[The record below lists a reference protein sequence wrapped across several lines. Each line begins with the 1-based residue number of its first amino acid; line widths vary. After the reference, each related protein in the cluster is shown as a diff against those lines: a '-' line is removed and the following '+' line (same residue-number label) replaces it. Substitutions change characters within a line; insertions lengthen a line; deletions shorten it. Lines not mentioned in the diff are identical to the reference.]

1 MKAYMI
7 PLRDTV
13 PSMRFPAVTIG
24 LIVANVCMFLFE
36 LGVSTRG
43 LDVIFYQWGIVPCT
57 FTRTCQARILTPG
70 GFRSV
75 ALHPNYLTLLSS
87 MFLHGGWMHIIG
99 NMWSLWIFGDNVE
112 DRMGRA
118 GFLGFYLL
126 SGLAAGVLHIAFNPS
141 SRMPTVGASGAIAGV
156 MGAYLLLFPHARV
169 LTLVPVFIFLQTIE
183 LPAVFFL
190 GFCFLTNL
198 LSGIGSFAAHT
209 GAGGVAWWAH
219 IGGFLVGLLW
229 ALPLRR
235 REARRYQWYYYADDD
250 NSRW

>member
-1 MKAYMI
+1 MF
-7 PLRDTV
+7 PLRDTI
-13 PSMRFPAVTIG
+13 PSIRFPAVTLG
-24 LIVANVCMFLFE
+24 LIVVNAFVFFFE

-43 LDVIFYQWGIVPCT
+43 LDAVFYQWGIVPCT
-57 FTRTCQARILTPG
+57 FTGTCPARLRIPG
-70 GFRSV
+70 GF
-75 ALHPNYLTLLSS
+75 LLLPQHPHYLTILSS

-118 GFLGFYLL
+118 GFLCFYLL
-126 SGLAAGVLHIAFNPS
+126 SGLAAGVLHIVFNRS
-141 SRMPTVGASGAIAGV
+141 SPVPTVGASGAIAGV
-156 MGAYLLLFPHARV
+156 MGAYLLLFPYARV

-190 GFCFLTNL
+190 GFWFLTNL
-198 LSGIGSFAAHT
+198 LSGIGSLAAHT

-235 REARRYQWYYYADDD
+235 REARRSQRSYYADDD
-250 NSRW
+250 YSRW

>member
-1 MKAYMI
+1 MI

-13 PSMRFPAVTIG
+13 PSERFPAVTIG
-24 LIVANVCMFLFE
+24 LFVVNAFVFVYE
-36 LGVSTRG
+36 LSNTRG
-43 LDVIFYQWGIVPCT
+43 LDAVFYQWGIVPCT
-57 FTRTCQARILTPG
+57 FTSTCPPRIRIPG
-70 GFRSV
+70 GF
-75 ALHPNYLTLLSS
+75 LLLPQHPPYLTILSS

-112 DRMGRA
+112 DRMGRV
-118 GFLGFYLL
+118 GFLCFYLL
-126 SGLAAGVLHIAFNPS
+126 SGLAAGILHIAFNPA
-141 SRMPTVGASGAIAGV
+141 SRVPTVGASGAIAGV
-156 MGAYLLLFPHARV
+156 MGAYLLLFPYARV

-190 GFCFLTNL
+190 GFWFLTNL
-198 LSGIGSFAAHT
+198 LSGIGSLAAHT

-235 REARRYQWYYYADDD
+235 REAGRYQRSYYADDD
-250 NSRW
+250 YSRW